1 MLIGEYDYAMDMQEK
16 QDEVRE
22 ELEEV
27 IAEAKAAEARA
38 KKAAAE
44 AKAEKAVA
52 EAKAEKARAEK
63 AAAEAK
69 AEKAAAENTKHL
81 LGSLV
86 QKGVLSVKDAAAE
99 MGVSED
105 TFLKWIE

>member
-1 MLIGEYDYAMDMQEK
+1 MLIGEYDYEMDMQEK

-38 KKAAAE
+38 KKDAAE
-44 AKAEKAVA
+44 
-52 EAKAEKARAEK
+52 ARAEK
-63 AAAEAK
+63 AK

-81 LGSLV
+81 LCSLV
-86 QKGVLSVKDAAAE
+86 QKGLLSVKDAAAE
-99 MGVSED
+99 MGVSEE